1 MSKKV
6 PNPNTSADFDTS
18 LHITKFTGK
27 PRGRKEMEQEPS
39 DPD

>member
-6 PNPNTSADFDTS
+6 PNPKTNADFDTS
-18 LHITKFTGK
+18 LHITKFTGI
-27 PRGRKEMEQEPS
+27 PRCRKEREEPS

>member
-18 LHITKFTGK
+18 LHITKFTGTINE
-27 PRGRKEMEQEPS
+27 REEPS
-39 DPD
+39 IIDSLK